1 MNSLLPVSP
10 QIRAASLPL
19 CLLCAWGGALMVS
32 CGDDSGPAP
41 EGGFD
46 AVDYAGLAEDA
57 SWTYRSVADTA
68 GPQDEDLLLARHL
81 GEGVV
86 EFRQGARWADAQ
98 LAGELGWDAS
108 GSLSLQSWELGES
121 SGSGPVVL
129 VEAGADDGAEYSS
142 GSWSCVLN
150 YGELETYYARFP
162 ESALVSCEGSGG
174 MAGDYGFARDFGL
187 VSLDGAGVFL
197 DLVAPW

>member
-1 MNSLLPVSP
+1 
-10 QIRAASLPL
+10 
-19 CLLCAWGGALMVS
+19 MVS
-32 CGDDSGPAP
+32 CGDDSSAAP

-46 AVDYAGLAEDA
+46 AADYAGLAEDA
-57 SWTYRSVADTA
+57 SWTYRGAADTA
-68 GPQDEDLLLARHL
+68 DPESEDLLLARHM
-81 GEGVV
+81 GEGLV

-98 LAGELGWDAS
+98 PAGELSWDAS
-108 GSLSLQSWELGES
+108 GSLSLQSWDLGES

-150 YGELETYYARFP
+150 YGEAETYYARFP
-162 ESALVSCEGSGG
+162 ESALVSCEGGDG
-174 MAGDYGFARDFGL
+174 LAGDYGFARDFGL